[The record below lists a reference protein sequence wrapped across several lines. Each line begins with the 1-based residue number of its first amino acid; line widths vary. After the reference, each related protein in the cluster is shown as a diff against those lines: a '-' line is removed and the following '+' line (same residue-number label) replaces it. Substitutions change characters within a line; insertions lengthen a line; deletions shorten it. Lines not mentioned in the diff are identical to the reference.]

1 MTEHGGAEALSRAE
15 ADQLI
20 GLRAHFGCK
29 NSREWFRFHNST
41 TFKAGGWVG
50 VIDLGRAQVTVTPK
64 IDREGQ
70 AGQVDLIKL
79 LIGAGWVE
87 DETYGPANLEQH
99 AFLEIFAQW
108 FAQRLHREATRGLP
122 HNYVARE
129 EALGTLRGRLNIG
142 RQIMAIAAGQATL
155 ACDYDAFEADT
166 PLNQTL
172 KAGLR
177 AALSLSRTTA
187 VRARLR
193 DTLALLDHV
202 SDRWVT
208 PEMAGRVQLRRNER
222 AFRPLLALARLF
234 LQKKSPKIQ
243 GDADGSRAFGLM
255 FSMWKLYE
263 DYALAQ
269 LNRALKDLADPTGA
283 TYFAKGQES
292 LRHLAKY
299 LEKKQVEDAFQVK
312 PDVIIYRQASNGAE
326 PTPILIA
333 DTKWKDLEEDQAK
346 ATLGVAQADAYQLF
360 AYSHLYTKSGEPP
373 LPLALL
379 YPAVGDIDGKFSGQ
393 ATPADLL
400 GMLGQPK
407 RTFYLDNEN
416 EAAKEPKDFDGV
428 PLRIFDFPLPSLG

>member
-1 MTEHGGAEALSRAE
+1 MTEHGGEQALSRAE

-20 GLRAHFGCK
+20 GLRTHFGCK
-29 NSREWFRFHNST
+29 NSREWFRFHNSR

-50 VIDLGRAQVTVTPK
+50 VIDLGRIQITVTPK

-70 AGQVDLIKL
+70 AGQIDLIKV

-87 DETYGPANLEQH
+87 DETYGPANLERH
-99 AFLEIFAQW
+99 DFLEIFAQW

-177 AALSLSRTTA
+177 AALSLSQTTA

-269 LNRALKDLADPTGA
+269 LNRALKDVTDPSGA

-312 PDVIIYRQASNGAE
+312 PDVIIYRQASNDAE

-333 DTKWKDLEEDQAK
+333 DTKWKDLEEDQTK

-379 YPAVGDIDGKFSGQ
+379 YPAVGDIKGSFSGQ

-416 EAAKEPKDFDGV
+416 EAAKVPKDFDGV

>member
-1 MTEHGGAEALSRAE
+1 VTEHGGEKALSRAE

-20 GLRAHFGCK
+20 ALRTHFGCK
-29 NSREWFRFHNST
+29 NSREWFRFHNSQ
-41 TFKAGGWVG
+41 TFKSGGWVG
-50 VIDLGRAQVTVTPK
+50 VIDLGRVQVTVTPK
-64 IDREGQ
+64 IDRDGQ
-70 AGQVDLIKL
+70 SGQVDLIKM

-87 DETYGPANLEQH
+87 DETYGPANLEKH

-177 AALSLSRTTA
+177 AALSLSRTA
-187 VRARLR
+187 SVRARLR

-243 GDADGSRAFGLM
+243 GAAAGARAFGLM

-263 DYALAQ
+263 DYALAH
-269 LNRALKDLADPTGA
+269 LNRALNNLADPTGA
-283 TYFAKGQES
+283 TYFAKGQERQ
-292 LRHLAKY
+292 RHLAKY
-299 LEKKQVEDAFQVK
+299 LEGKQVSDAFQVK
-312 PDVIIYRQASNGAE
+312 PDVIIYRQASNEAE
-326 PTPILIA
+326 PTPMLIA
-333 DTKWKDLEEDQAK
+333 DTKWKDLEEDQEK

-360 AYSHLYTKSGEPP
+360 AYSHLYTKSDQPP

-379 YPAVGDIDGKFSGQ
+379 YPSVGDVDGKLSGT
-393 ATPADLL
+393 ATTKDVL
-400 GMLGQPK
+400 GMLGAPK

-416 EAAKEPKDFDGV
+416 EAAKEPKEFDGV
-428 PLRIFDFPLPSLG
+428 PLRIFDFPLPALG

>member
-1 MTEHGGAEALSRAE
+1 MTEHGGEQALSRTE

-20 GLRAHFGCK
+20 GLRTHFGCK

-243 GDADGSRAFGLM
+243 GDAEGSRAFGLM

-263 DYALAQ
+263 DYALNR
-269 LNRALKDLADPTGA
+269 LNVALAKIADPSGA

-299 LEKKQVEDAFQVK
+299 LDQGKVEAAFQVK
-312 PDVIIYRQASNGAE
+312 PDIILYRQANDDSA

-333 DTKWKDLEEDQAK
+333 DTKWKDLEEDQGA
-346 ATLGVAQADAYQLF
+346 ATLGVDQGDAYQLF
-360 AYSHLYTKSGEPP
+360 AYSHLYTKAGERP

-379 YPAVGDIDGKFSGQ
+379 YPAVGDSQGSFRGQ
-393 ATPADLL
+393 ATPTDLL
-400 GMLGQPK
+400 GMLGQPE